1 MKKKSKILALLTTL
15 TLICTAAGCSGKDAV
30 TTTPAA
36 DGSSAGQAA
45 QDSTAAN
52 AASKDKIT
60 ITYWNTNRH
69 DQEYMTPLYE
79 EFNNTNSDN
88 IYIDYQIYAENY
100 SQMLDLA
107 FSTDSAPD
115 VFQIPNNEFSTITE
129 KGYALDIAPYMDDA
143 YRARF
148 GDGAFV
154 EGINSIGDAVY
165 SLPYTASAVRLFY
178 NKDIFER
185 VGIDHAPETLAEM
198 VEDAKLI
205 TEQLSGEGIYG
216 IAGNYKGGNA
226 VARTIDPIVMKS
238 GGTRNGFDYKTGTFD
253 FSSYKPVLEAFR
265 DMYSTGAAFPG
276 SESLDIDPLRT
287 QFAAGKI
294 AMYMSLSHAE
304 PGVYESQFPTDIHWD
319 CALVPTVDG
328 TAAGKQQLWVGGSNL
343 AVNAN
348 TEHPE
353 ESWKV
358 MEFLHSDEVMSGYYT
373 AGLGTVM
380 IPSAVEKAEPP
391 ESMKKMPCLELT
403 EDDQNWPALPTNM
416 VVEGKDYP
424 TVCTEVIFG
433 ITDVDAAIEDLNT
446 RYNAAYDKLVES
458 GQERIVYPNF
468 DPLNQNTD
476 K

>member
-69 DQEYMTPLYE
+69 DQEYMTPLIE

-165 SLPYTASAVRLFY
+165 SLPYTASAV
-178 NKDIFER
+178 
-185 VGIDHAPETLAEM
+185 T
-198 VEDAKLI
+198 
-205 TEQLSGEGIYG
+205 
-216 IAGNYKGGNA
+216 
-226 VARTIDPIVMKS
+226 PI
-238 GGTRNGFDYKTGTFD
+238 
-253 FSSYKPVLEAFR
+253 L
-265 DMYSTGAAFPG
+265 
-276 SESLDIDPLRT
+276 
-287 QFAAGKI
+287 Q
-294 AMYMSLSHAE
+294 
-304 PGVYESQFPTDIHWD
+304 
-319 CALVPTVDG
+319 
-328 TAAGKQQLWVGGSNL
+328 
-343 AVNAN
+343 
-348 TEHPE
+348 
-353 ESWKV
+353 
-358 MEFLHSDEVMSGYYT
+358 
-373 AGLGTVM
+373 
-380 IPSAVEKAEPP
+380 
-391 ESMKKMPCLELT
+391 
-403 EDDQNWPALPTNM
+403 
-416 VVEGKDYP
+416 
-424 TVCTEVIFG
+424 
-433 ITDVDAAIEDLNT
+433 
-446 RYNAAYDKLVES
+446 
-458 GQERIVYPNF
+458 
-468 DPLNQNTD
+468 
-476 K
+476 